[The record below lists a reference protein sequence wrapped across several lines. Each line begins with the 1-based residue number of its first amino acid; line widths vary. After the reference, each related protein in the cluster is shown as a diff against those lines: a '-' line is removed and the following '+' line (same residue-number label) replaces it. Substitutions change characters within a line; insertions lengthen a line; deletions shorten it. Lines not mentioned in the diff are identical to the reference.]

1 MSATEEDDDV
11 LLSDE
16 EGQALRGEEDDDIDM
31 DYVPDLLFLEPLP
44 FDDTSLAR
52 QFEAGLDTM
61 ESWQEYTSALEE
73 RKQAL
78 QLALKVAAENEEDE
92 RKEKGRRKEEARK
105 RKKQEQKAAAENHA
119 LNSIQDDSA
128 EEAQSSSS
136 EDQQGLSGSSSTNE
150 KDDEYEIESGLPSD
164 NEIGLDETGLDDLQS
179 DSALDAEIEAEE
191 NHLR

>member
-1 MSATEEDDDV
+1 
-11 LLSDE
+11 
-16 EGQALRGEEDDDIDM
+16 M

-78 QLALKVAAENEEDE
+78 QLALKVAEDEEDE
-92 RKEKGRRKEEARK
+92 RKVEKVKHRSAMEKGRRKEEARK
-105 RKKQEQKAAAENHA
+105 RNHA